1 MKLDVKGYSS
11 LRIVLFVV
19 FAMAVST
26 GINARDMVTHSA
38 SWKYQSE
45 NLNYR
50 LQYQAKYQ
58 ALESLRLHYGDTV
71 VSMSSED
78 ARKFAALSASLFT
91 KEAVIKK
98 TDTIVSSAPII
109 DIFIECAPRMEDKA
123 VAQDLTV
130 CRQPSCTYSH
140 EYLALEQFVDDAVA
154 PYLYT
159 EDGVW
164 RPGAVENY
172 PEYIGGNAAL
182 LDYFAKNLRWPPELA
197 EMCIVGNVILKL
209 EITADGS
216 IGKIRVHRTP
226 HELMSDECIRVLR
239 TLPEKCFKPATRKGV
254 AVPCWY
260 IFRIM
265 IDSQYPRES

>member
-1 MKLDVKGYSS
+1 MAIYSTYFPTQRS
-11 LRIVLFVV
+11 LRIILAVAIVVLTTI
-19 FAMAVST
+19 S
-26 GINARDMVTHSA
+26 INARKMVTHSA

-58 ALESLRLHYGDTV
+58 ATESLRLHYGDTV

-91 KEAVIKK
+91 KQAVIKK

-130 CRQPSCTYSH
+130 YRQPYYTYSP
-140 EYLALEQFVDDAVA
+140 EYIALEQFVDDAVA

-159 EDGVW
+159 DEGVW
-164 RPGAVENY
+164 RPGTVENN
-172 PEYIGGNAAL
+172 PEYIGGDAAL
-182 LDYFAKNLRWPPELA
+182 LRYVANNFRWPPELNEA
-197 EMCIVGNVILKL
+197 CISGKVILKM

-216 IGKIRVHRTP
+216 IGKIRVYRSP
-226 HELMSDECIRVLR
+226 HELLSEECIRVMR
-239 TLPEKCFKPATRKGV
+239 TLPEKCFKPATRKDI

-260 IFRIM
+260 IYPII
-265 IDSQYPRES
+265 IDIQH

>member
-1 MKLDVKGYSS
+1 MARYSTYSPTQSS
-11 LRIVLFVV
+11 LRIILAAALVVL
-19 FAMAVST
+19 T
-26 GINARDMVTHSA
+26 TIGINARNMVTHSA

-58 ALESLRLHYGDTV
+58 EAESLRLHYSDTT
-71 VSMSSED
+71 VSMSSEN

-91 KEAVIKK
+91 KQAVIQKS
-98 TDTIVSSAPII
+98 DTIVSSAPII

-130 CRQPSCTYSH
+130 YRQPSYTYSP
-140 EYLALEQFVDDAVA
+140 EYLALEQFIDDIVA

-159 EDGVW
+159 EEGVW
-164 RPGAVENY
+164 RPGTVENK
-172 PEYIGGNAAL
+172 PEYIGGDAAL
-182 LDYFAKNLRWPPELA
+182 LRYVANNFRWPPELDEA
-197 EMCIVGNVILKL
+197 CIVGKVILKM
-209 EITADGS
+209 EIKTDGS
-216 IGKIRVHRTP
+216 IGKIRVYRTP
-226 HELMSDECIRVLR
+226 HELLSDECIRVMR

-260 IFRIM
+260 IYPIK
-265 IDSQYPRES
+265 IDIQH